1 MGKITKLKNGKYRVS
16 VYDKYGK
23 RHRKVFEKENHG
35 RAFINNLE
43 KEKTDFKLVENG
55 IIKPDVLISSAV
67 DEFLKTKKEL
77 RKKSVSKYE
86 YITKQFAGFC
96 QQKNVNNI
104 KDFTRDH
111 ADKFKDLLEGSGA
124 SSKTITQ
131 YLQTVKAIF
140 KYQVSKDNIAK
151 NPIDH
156 VIMPIIS
163 KKNLIER
170 ENEYYNK
177 EEIQSFF
184 KQEMSEN
191 LRNIFTGLFLTGCRI
206 EEFTHLTC
214 KDSIDLESRM
224 ILIRTTEMHET
235 KTEFSESNIPITNHL
250 FKIIQKLE
258 AKTNSE
264 FIFTNEEGN
273 QIKERWIL
281 DKCKEIAKNAGIT
294 KNATVH
300 KWRHS
305 FSSHMLITGLQYE
318 EREYLMRHKPEEM
331 TAHYTKVNPRDM
343 HEKLSKLDEIIKDI

>member
-1 MGKITKLKNGKYRVS
+1 MDHL
-16 VYDKYGK
+16 
-23 RHRKVFEKENHG
+23 
-35 RAFINNLE
+35 
-43 KEKTDFKLVENG
+43 
-55 IIKPDVLISSAV
+55 II
-67 DEFLKTKKEL
+67 
-77 RKKSVSKYE
+77 
-86 YITKQFAGFC
+86 
-96 QQKNVNNI
+96 
-104 KDFTRDH
+104 
-111 ADKFKDLLEGSGA
+111 
-124 SSKTITQ
+124 
-131 YLQTVKAIF
+131 
-140 KYQVSKDNIAK
+140 
-151 NPIDH
+151 
-156 VIMPIIS
+156 PIIS
-163 KKNLIER
+163 KKNLIKR

-177 EEIQSFF
+177 EEIQSFI